1 MYPFIRLAWQ
11 MFKHRKDT
19 QIAPTDTHISH
30 HYCLP
35 WDIDLWMEL
44 NNGRTLTLY
53 DMARIP
59 LARKA
64 GLLSALRDNEWGL
77 TMAGCS
83 VRYRRRVRMFEKIEI
98 RSRLV
103 CFDDK
108 FMYLEQSMWKKN
120 GECANHVLYRSA
132 VTDKNGIVPTS
143 RVREAVGL
151 TNLTPTVPDWIK
163 HWIDADATR
172 PWPPMPTKLNQN

>member
-1 MYPFIRLAWQ
+1 MYPVIRLAWQ
-11 MFKHRKDT
+11 MFKHRRVPM
-19 QIAPTDTHISH
+19 IAPTDTHVSQ
-30 HYCLP
+30 HYFLP
-35 WDIDLWMEL
+35 WDIDLWLEL
-44 NNGRTLTLY
+44 NNGRTLILY

-64 GLLSALRDNEWGL
+64 GLLQALKVNKWGL

-83 VRYRRRVRMFEKIEI
+83 VRYRRRVRMFEKVEI

-120 GECANHVLYRSA
+120 G
-132 VTDKNGIVPTS
+132 D
-143 RVREAVGL
+143 
-151 TNLTPTVPDWIK
+151 
-163 HWIDADATR
+163 
-172 PWPPMPTKLNQN
+172 